1 MRNTVSII
9 TAVLIGALALLGV
22 MVIAGRNGRN
32 TELSAMLP
40 SAVEE
45 AVDTALVKKQYNIAD
60 EAELAA
66 DVSES
71 VAQAVDSDGDI
82 TVEVIG
88 SDLEKGVLSVRVT
101 ADFKHPDG
109 KDGSVS
115 HERTVVLERPGTPE
129 QVLCEVSFYEERG
142 GERHK
147 KVFVK
152 EGELL
157 AEPLPPVMD
166 GKTFVCWEDES
177 GAPADFTQ
185 PVTADAVYY
194 AKWK

>member
-9 TAVLIGALALLGV
+9 TAFLIGAFALLGV

-45 AVDTALVKKQYNIAD
+45 AAGTALVKKQYGIAD

-66 DVSES
+66 DVRES

-129 QVLCEVSFYEERG
+129 PELCEVSFYEERG
-142 GERHK
+142 GECHK
-147 KVFVK
+147 KVLVK

-157 AEPLPPVMD
+157 ADPLPPVME

-194 AKWK
+194 AKWN

>member
-9 TAVLIGALALLGV
+9 TAVLIGAFALLGV

-45 AVDTALVKKQYNIAD
+45 AVGTALVKKQYNIAD

-71 VAQAVDSDGDI
+71 VAQAVDSDGNI
-82 TVEVIG
+82 TIEVTG
-88 SDLEKGVLSVRVT
+88 SDLKKGVLSVRVT

-115 HERTVVLERPGTPE
+115 HERTVVLERSGTPE
-129 QVLCEVSFYEERG
+129 QALCEVSFYTERG
-142 GERHK
+142 GECHREVVIK
-147 KVFVK
+147 Q
-152 EGELL
+152 GELL
-157 AEPLPPVMD
+157 TEPLPPVME
-166 GKTFVCWEDES
+166 GRTFAYWEDEGGS
-177 GAPADFTQ
+177 PADFTQ

>member
-45 AVDTALVKKQYNIAD
+45 AAGTALVEKQYGIAD

-71 VAQAVDSDGDI
+71 VAQAVDSDGNI
-82 TVEVIG
+82 TVEIMKNN
-88 SDLEKGVLSVRVT
+88 LEKGVLSVCVT

-129 QVLCEVSFYEERG
+129 QALCEVSFY
-142 GERHK
+142 GEWSGECHK
-147 KVFVK
+147 KVLVK

-157 AEPLPPVMD
+157 AEPFPPVME

-177 GAPADFTQ
+177 GAPADFSQ

>member
-45 AVDTALVKKQYNIAD
+45 AVDTALVKKQYGIAD

-129 QVLCEVSFYEERG
+129 QALCEVSFYEERG
-142 GERHK
+142 GECHK
-147 KVFVK
+147 KVLVK
-152 EGELL
+152 EGEFLT
-157 AEPLPPVMD
+157 EPLPPVME

>member
-129 QVLCEVSFYEERG
+129 QALCEVSFYEERG
-142 GERHK
+142 GECHK
-147 KVFVK
+147 KVLVK
-152 EGELL
+152 EGEFLT
-157 AEPLPPVMD
+157 EPLPPVME

>member
-45 AVDTALVKKQYNIAD
+45 AVDTALVEKQYGIAD

-88 SDLEKGVLSVRVT
+88 SDLKKGVLSVRVM

-115 HERTVVLERPGTPE
+115 HERTVVLERPGTREPS
-129 QVLCEVSFYEERG
+129 LCEVSFYEERG
-142 GERHK
+142 GECHK
-147 KVFVK
+147 KVLVK

-157 AEPLPPVMD
+157 TEPLPPVME

-177 GAPADFTQ
+177 GSPADFSQ

>member
-45 AVDTALVKKQYNIAD
+45 AVDTALVKKQYGIAD

-66 DVSES
+66 DVRES

-82 TVEVIG
+82 TVEIIG
-88 SDLEKGVLSVRVT
+88 SDLKKGVLSVRVT

-129 QVLCEVSFYEERG
+129 QALCEVSFYEERG
-142 GERHK
+142 GECHK
-147 KVFVK
+147 KVLVK
-152 EGELL
+152 EGELFT
-157 AEPLPPVMD
+157 EPIPPVME

-177 GAPADFTQ
+177 GAPADFSQ

>member
-66 DVSES
+66 DVSQS

-129 QVLCEVSFYEERG
+129 QALCEVSFYEERG
-142 GERHK
+142 GECHK
-147 KVFVK
+147 KVLVK
-152 EGELL
+152 EGEFLT
-157 AEPLPPVMD
+157 EPLPPVME